1 MFKQEIMFNS
11 IYKMSF
17 TIVCIYIYYP
27 YKASKFAGKPTT
39 SLTLSLILSEGMN
52 VKHSQ

>member
-27 YKASKFAGKPTT
+27 YKASKVAGKTHDFAHFKFDF
-39 SLTLSLILSEGMN
+39 E
-52 VKHSQ
+52 